1 MIISKAV
8 EDKVLSCLLRNQEF
22 ASISVDFLKPHLF
35 SMDIDKNISKI
46 ALDAFRKHNT
56 LVTSHIFGYEVKKLL
71 DTKIIKEEE
80 IKAYSE
86 RFIELY
92 KIDIK
97 DSKYVLDDQLVP
109 FVKDREWRRLMKEAL
124 EKHLQKGDFASLETR
139 ADFIKNIG
147 EVKQVMPIETWSDEA
162 IESRYQDRKRELDA
176 LDNGVQL
183 KIPFG
188 IPKLDNLFN
197 GGMTKNEMIVFAAG
211 PKIGKTFSM
220 TGFAKSA
227 SEKGF
232 NVAYFSFETSIKV
245 IQSRLDADISNIE
258 TNLVTANAKRIRDE
272 VGLNRPR
279 EGEIFFFK
287 YANGVAS
294 AETVKQDVKRLEI
307 DKGIKIDLV
316 CVDYID
322 ISKLPTTSK
331 DHNINEKILWES
343 YRRVGEE
350 LGVALLSAT
359 QISTKTGNNSIAS
372 ISSVL
377 GSSFKPAT
385 VDALIILSGT
395 EKDLREGK
403 IFVNTSTCRNV
414 PKCVF
419 SIKTA
424 YKYGRFF
431 ECIDQNEIL

>member
-80 IKAYSE
+80 TKAYSE

-109 FVKDREWRRLMKEAL
+109 FVKDREWRKLMKEAL

-147 EVKQVMPIETWSDEA
+147 EVQQVTPIATWSEEA
-162 IESRYQDRKRELDA
+162 IESRYQDRQRELDA
-176 LDNGVQL
+176 LDSGVKL

-188 IPKLDNLFN
+188 IPKLDKMFG
-197 GGMTKNEMIVFAAG
+197 GGMSYGEMYVFAAAA
-211 PKIGKTFSM
+211 KVGKTFSM
-220 TGFAKSA
+220 TSFAKAA
-227 SEKGF
+227 SENGF
-232 NVAYFSFETSIKV
+232 NVAYFSYETAIKV
-245 IQSRLDADISNIE
+245 IQTRLDADVSNIE
-258 TNLVTANAKRIRDE
+258 TDKVTVNAKRARDE
-272 VGLNRPR
+272 VLLNRPR
-279 EGEIFFFK
+279 EGEIHFFK
-287 YANGVAS
+287 YS
-294 AETVKQDVKRLEI
+294 AGRTSADTVKRDVQRLEVE
-307 DKGIKIDLV
+307 KGIKIDLIV
-316 CVDYID
+316 VDYID
-322 ISKLPTTSK
+322 ISKAITVST
-331 DHNINEKILWES
+331 DQNINEKILWET
-343 YRRVGEE
+343 YRAVGED
-350 LGVALLSAT
+350 LGCVMLSAT
-359 QISTKTGNNSIAS
+359 QVSTKQGNKSIGTVDS
-372 ISSVL
+372 IL
-377 GSSFKPAT
+377 GSSLKVGT
-385 VDALIILSGT
+385 VDAMIMLTGT
-395 EKDLREGK
+395 EKDLREGR
-403 IFVNTSTCRNV
+403 IFVNTSACRNV
-414 PKCVF
+414 QKLVF

-431 ECIDQNEIL
+431 ESIDQENIL